1 LFSSQR
7 EILVCILFVLVR
19 DLRFSCVV
27 SSCFLSGS
35 HFGSEQFV
43 FCLSDS
49 WCGGVVSV
57 SVSTVGCF
65 CLPHVSMPSCR
76 PDLALSF
83 QSPGPCSTDLG
94 PCRGMFPSRA
104 RGLTRSDPVAFSEQ
118 RRRFLIWAALPVGV
132 RFGASVVESSRV
144 SGGSLLRSF
153 AAGFPRE
160 RERVYCSHPLPL
172 VGPRPVRYH
181 SVF

>member
-1 LFSSQR
+1 
-7 EILVCILFVLVR
+7 
-19 DLRFSCVV
+19 VV

-57 SVSTVGCF
+57 FVSTVGCF
-65 CLPHVSMPSCR
+65 CLPHASMPSCR

-83 QSPGPCSTDLG
+83 QSPSPCSTDLG

-144 SGGSLLRSF
+144 PGGSPLCSSTT
-153 AAGFPRE
+153 GFPCE
-160 RERVYCSHPLPL
+160 RERV
-172 VGPRPVRYH
+172 VVTRYRWLFRIPSPDISS
-181 SVF
+181 SVQLFRSSSSGSRVF